1 MLGRFIN
8 FRKLVALDILLH
20 GRLFIV
26 VEFGLGTAFLF
37 VLGFQQ
43 VVVGLGGLYLSLAVG
58 LYLVFT
64 GVNYV
69 PLLAYAI
76 VISKNNS
83 AEEEAESEV
92 QNKSEYNRQQF
103 LVFVPVLVSL
113 LAVKQELDRLEQ
125 VH

>member
-1 MLGRFIN
+1 MRSRFVD
-8 FRKLVALDILLH
+8 FRRLVALDILLH
-20 GRLFIV
+20 GRLFIL

-43 VVVGLGGLYLSLAVG
+43 VVVAFGGSYVSLVVG
-58 LYLVFT
+58 FYLVFT
-64 GVNYV
+64 GANYV